1 MLKKW
6 NKKYWAGMGVI
17 LALTGCT
24 SVADMV
30 GYDTA
35 TLNED
40 AAKSYTQVIQKARG
54 QKALDVSSPTAQRV
68 QRVFARLR
76 PHAER
81 ANKTGV
87 PFNWQM
93 NVIRSDEMNAWAMPG
108 GKMAFYTGL
117 VESLNLTDDEIA
129 TVMGHEM
136 AHALKE
142 HGKKKANLSQFTNV
156 IAGVGHEMTHALL
169 EHSKKALGG
178 QVLTGLGGSIL
189 ASSTGVDGDL
199 VGLGADLLATKP
211 FSRYQESEAD
221 AGGVRLMAE
230 AGYNPEAA
238 VSVWEKM
245 NKVQGGSS
253 LAILSTHPT
262 NQARINAIRKMLP
275 EVMPIY
281 QKNKR

>member
-1 MLKKW
+1 
-6 NKKYWAGMGVI
+6 MGVI

-40 AAKSYTQVIQKARG
+40 AAKSYSQVIQKARG

-108 GKMAFYTGL
+108 GKMAVYTGI
-117 VESLNLTDDEIA
+117 VEKLKLTDAEIA
-129 TVMGHEM
+129 AV
-136 AHALKE
+136 
-142 HGKKKANLSQFTNV
+142 
-156 IAGVGHEMTHALL
+156 VGHEMTHALL

-211 FSRYQESEAD
+211 FSRHQESEAD

-238 VSVWEKM
+238 VSVWEK
-245 NKVQGGSS
+245 
-253 LAILSTHPT
+253 
-262 NQARINAIRKMLP
+262 
-275 EVMPIY
+275 
-281 QKNKR
+281 

>member
-1 MLKKW
+1 
-6 NKKYWAGMGVI
+6 
-17 LALTGCT
+17 
-24 SVADMV
+24 
-30 GYDTA
+30 
-35 TLNED
+35 
-40 AAKSYTQVIQKARG
+40 
-54 QKALDVSSPTAQRV
+54 
-68 QRVFARLR
+68 
-76 PHAER
+76 
-81 ANKTGV
+81 
-87 PFNWQM
+87 M

-108 GKMAFYTGL
+108 GKMAVYTGM
-117 VESLNLTDDEIA
+117 VEKLKLTDDEIA
-129 TVMGHEM
+129 AV
-136 AHALKE
+136 
-142 HGKKKANLSQFTNV
+142 
-156 IAGVGHEMTHALL
+156 VGHEMTHALL

-189 ASSTGVDGDL
+189 ASSTGVNGDL

-275 EVMPIY
+275 EMMPIY

>member
-1 MLKKW
+1 MLKKL
-6 NKKYWAGMGVI
+6 NKKYWASMGVI

-40 AAKSYTQVIQKARG
+40 AAKSYSQVIQNARG

-108 GKMAFYTGL
+108 GKMAVYTGI
-117 VESLNLTDDEIA
+117 VEKLKLTDDEIA
-129 TVMGHEM
+129 AV
-136 AHALKE
+136 
-142 HGKKKANLSQFTNV
+142 
-156 IAGVGHEMTHALL
+156 VGHEMTHALL

-178 QVLTGLGGSIL
+178 QVLTGLSGSIL

-211 FSRYQESEAD
+211 FSRHQESEAD